1 MVLAFEETA
10 VVSYKDSVFED
21 AVVTEELAS
30 EETAAGDETASSQK
44 GIEGLVYTGEPQ
56 ELITAQPGDWLYSLD
71 GETYTKE
78 LPKGVNA
85 GEYTVYMKEGEAEP
99 VVITV
104 SIAKADVIFT
114 PPEANTTIQTT
125 NEAAPADEAGD
136 ENEAAEGVAYSA
148 GEEPTYVGEEPT
160 YADEVVFEE

>member
-10 VVSYKDSVFED
+10 VVSYKDSVFEE

-30 EETAAGDETASSQK
+30 EETAAGDETASSQQ

-56 ELITAQPGDWLYSLD
+56 ELITAQSGDWSYSLD

-114 PPEANTTIQTT
+114 QPMANTS
-125 NEAAPADEAGD
+125 EVD
-136 ENEAAEGVAYSA
+136 
-148 GEEPTYVGEEPT
+148 EPTVE
-160 YADEVVFEE
+160 

>member
-10 VVSYKDSVFED
+10 VVSYKDSVFEE

-56 ELITAQPGDWLYSLD
+56 ELITAQPGDWSYSLD

-114 PPEANTTIQTT
+114 PPEANTSEPTT
-125 NEAAPADEAGD
+125 ADEAAPADEGGD
-136 ENEAAEGVAYSA
+136 ENET
-148 GEEPTYVGEEPT
+148 GEEPA
-160 YADEVVFEE
+160 YADELVFEE